1 MHRATHI
8 YCEPS
13 NYVLRCFAI
22 SHGRILGGARAMDHY
37 PDMFRCSK
45 SVFGWFDEYAWH
57 EFVDVH
63 CKRIDSVLD
72 QIGVAVGTRLTRA

>member
-1 MHRATHI
+1 
-8 YCEPS
+8 
-13 NYVLRCFAI
+13 
-22 SHGRILGGARAMDHY
+22 MDHY